1 MFVAGLICQ
10 GKYGKESFMVVHSYC
25 DSILIAGHESETAQ
39 QIFLLSIGE

>member
-10 GKYGKESFMVVHSYC
+10 GNYGKESFMVVQSQC

>member
-10 GKYGKESFMVVHSYC
+10 GNYGKESFMAVHNQSDY
-25 DSILIAGHESETAQ
+25 ILIAGHESETAQ